1 MAMFLKRPVRVAW
14 PVALA
19 AALVAAACGGDSTPS
34 PPTTPTPPPPPA
46 TATIAAPQASG
57 PRNGQVLTDS
67 GATLAVTNAAIT
79 GTVTNVRYRFEW
91 SELDTFPADSRTGST
106 QDVAQGTSTTSY
118 TITDTLKPNFRLYWR
133 ARGYTDTVTGAWSA
147 TENFVTANKGFIIG
161 QSIYDPLTTGVTVG
175 SRIGGSFVLGEGWR
189 ADSDSDGIDYSIPT
203 CVSCTLEFE
212 VTNFGRAQG
221 ASVLKDYKWIS
232 MGDGST
238 FGDFN
243 GFRDHPWKMHLEQ
256 RSDGDGTGMKIVW
269 RNGVASEGTNP
280 GDHTLRNDFTVDWRP
295 NVVYRFTFRWSAS
308 GYSVSVSTVNTDGTV
323 SNSQQW
329 FADGFGGIAY
339 APPSYRI
346 SLGTRSR
353 SETMRGAIWRNVR
366 LGPG

>member
-1 MAMFLKRPVRVAW
+1 MKPRIRIPGRLVW
-14 PVALA
+14 SLALA
-19 AALVAAACGGDSTPS
+19 VGMSTAACGGDGSPT
-34 PPTTPTPPPPPA
+34 PPTTPTPPPAPA
-46 TATIAAPQASG
+46 TPSIAAPQASA
-57 PRNGQVLTDS
+57 PRGGQVLTDS
-67 GATLAVTNAAIT
+67 GATLTVTNATVT

-106 QDVAQGTSTTSY
+106 QDVAQGNGSTSY
-118 TITDTLKPNFRLYWR
+118 TITDTLKPNFRLFWR

-147 TENFVTANKGFIIG
+147 TESFVTANKGFIIG
-161 QSIYDPLTTGVTVG
+161 QSIYDPLITGVTVG
-175 SRIGGSFVLGEGWR
+175 SRIGGSFVPGEGWR
-189 ADSDSDGIDYSIPT
+189 ADSDSDGIEYTIPT
-203 CVSCTLEFE
+203 CSSCTLEFD

-221 ASVLKDYKWIS
+221 APELKDYKWIS

-269 RNGVASEGTNP
+269 RNGLASEGTNP

-295 NVVYRFTFRWSAS
+295 SVVYRFTLRWNPS
-308 GYSVSVSTVNTDGTV
+308 GYTVTVATVNADGSV

-339 APPSYRI
+339 APPSHRI